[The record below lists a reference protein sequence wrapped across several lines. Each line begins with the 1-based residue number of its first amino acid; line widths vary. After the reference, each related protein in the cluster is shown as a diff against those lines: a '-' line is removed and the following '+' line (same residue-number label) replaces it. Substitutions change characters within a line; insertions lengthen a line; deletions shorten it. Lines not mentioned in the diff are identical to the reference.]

1 MYNVIYHINSI
12 FVFERIILMNNNT
25 PATNGKS
32 GSNAFLIPIFGAVAL
47 IITCAVYIIYKLAQQ
62 QVAEKWADY
71 DECGW
76 S

>member
-1 MYNVIYHINSI
+1 
-12 FVFERIILMNNNT
+12 MNNNT
-25 PATNGKS
+25 PANSGKS

>member
-1 MYNVIYHINSI
+1 
-12 FVFERIILMNNNT
+12 MNNNT
-25 PATNGKS
+25 PANNSKS
-32 GSNAFLIPIFGAVAL
+32 ESNAFLIPVFGAVAL

-62 QVAEKWADY
+62 QVSEKWADY